1 MKSIVLETKAL
12 TKTFRGNDEKALDR
26 VSLRIPEGCVY
37 GLLGPNGAGKSTLLK
52 IITGMVQP
60 DEGQVLFKGQP
71 WSRQALA
78 KTGVLIETPPLYGN
92 LSARENL
99 LVRTTALGLPESRIS
114 QVLETVELTDT
125 GKKKAGSLPPPG
137 REKKK
142 AGKFSL
148 GMKQRLGIAAALLS
162 EPELLILDEPTNG
175 LDPFGIQKLR
185 AMLREFASG
194 GMTVL
199 VSSHIL
205 GEVEQMADH
214 IGILS
219 GGVLGYQGGMPQKG
233 HLEELFT
240 KVVEKNRKGEWQ
252 A

>member
-99 LVRTTALGLPESRIS
+99 LVRTTALGLPKSRIEEA
-114 QVLETVELTDT
+114 LEIAGLPDT
-125 GKKKAGSLPPPG
+125 GKKRAGQ
-137 REKKK
+137 
-142 AGKFSL
+142 FSL
-148 GMKQRLGIAAALLS
+148 GMKQRLGIAAALIS
-162 EPELLILDEPTNG
+162 HPSFLILDEPANG
-175 LDPFGIQKLR
+175 LDPFGIQE
-185 AMLREFASG
+185 LRELIKSFPEKG
-194 GMTVL
+194 ITVL
-199 VSSHIL
+199 LSSHIL
-205 GEVEQMADH
+205 SEVEQTADH

-219 GGVLGYQGGMPQKG
+219 GGRLGYQGGMPPQG
-233 HLEELFT
+233 HLEEMFM
-240 KVVEKNRKGEWQ
+240 KIVAKSRKGGEL
-252 A
+252 

>member
-1 MKSIVLETKAL
+1 M
-12 TKTFRGNDEKALDR
+12 
-26 VSLRIPEGCVY
+26 
-37 GLLGPNGAGKSTLLK
+37 
-52 IITGMVQP
+52 
-60 DEGQVLFKGQP
+60 LFKGQP

-125 GKKKAGSLPPPG
+125 G
-137 REKKK
+137 KKK

>member
-99 LVRTTALGLPESRIS
+99 LVRTTALGADRHGKEESREIFS
-114 QVLETVELTDT
+114 GNETASWHCGCPFVRT
-125 GKKKAGSLPPPG
+125 GAPYTG
-137 REKKK
+137 
-142 AGKFSL
+142 
-148 GMKQRLGIAAALLS
+148 
-162 EPELLILDEPTNG
+162 
-175 LDPFGIQKLR
+175 
-185 AMLREFASG
+185 
-194 GMTVL
+194 
-199 VSSHIL
+199 
-205 GEVEQMADH
+205 
-214 IGILS
+214 
-219 GGVLGYQGGMPQKG
+219 
-233 HLEELFT
+233 
-240 KVVEKNRKGEWQ
+240 
-252 A
+252 

>member
-125 GKKKAGSLPPPG
+125 GKKKAG
-137 REKKK
+137 
-142 AGKFSL
+142 KFTDV
-148 GMKQRLGIAAALLS
+148 R
-162 EPELLILDEPTNG
+162 
-175 LDPFGIQKLR
+175 
-185 AMLREFASG
+185 
-194 GMTVL
+194 
-199 VSSHIL
+199 
-205 GEVEQMADH
+205 
-214 IGILS
+214 
-219 GGVLGYQGGMPQKG
+219 
-233 HLEELFT
+233 
-240 KVVEKNRKGEWQ
+240 
-252 A
+252 